1 MATNASAIAG
11 ALSAIELQKDVII
24 VPRPFTIV
32 LIVSTMEDAVTTI
45 AAPRVIRPVAIAVIP
60 TPANAQ
66 PAPNINIAAPSAI
79 ITGITGSRT
88 TAAPA
93 NNARVTVI
101 AKIPLAIPNRLIS
114 LNPSSTEA
122 KSFIAMPTITSA
134 PPRAIKSVPNL
145 PANAAKPDI
154 APNIPTI
161 LSRPFPIPSQL
172 IPLRSSITDANIFI
186 ATAITTIDAPILI
199 MLVGINLVA
208 NDIAAKAP
216 AIPAKPLP
224 ISSQLNPDRSF
235 IAEANIFMAPAI
247 AIRAIPVDIRFC
259 CVLAEKSPFL
269 DKLNAFPELPIT
281 LLNNDKTPSNAVIV
295 LTPFPIPSQ
304 FI

>member
-1 MATNASAIAG
+1 
-11 ALSAIELQKDVII
+11 
-24 VPRPFTIV
+24 
-32 LIVSTMEDAVTTI
+32 MEDAVITI
-45 AAPRVIRPVAIAVIP
+45 VAPRAVSPVAIAVIP

-66 PAPNINIAAPSAI
+66 PAPNINIAPPSAI
-79 ITGITGSRT
+79 ITGITDERT

-93 NNARVTVI
+93 NNARGTII
-101 AKIPLAIPNRLIS
+101 AKIPLAIPVQLIS
-114 LNPSSTEA
+114 LNPLSTEA
-122 KSFIAMPTITSA
+122 KSFIEMPTIISA
-134 PPRAIKSVPNL
+134 PPRTIRSSANL
-145 PANAAKPDI
+145 LANAAKPAI
-154 APNIPTI
+154 APNMTTI

-172 IPLRSSITDANIFI
+172 IPLRSSITEANIFI
-186 ATAITTIDAPILI
+186 ATDITTIDAPILI

-208 NDIAAKAP
+208 SDMAAKAP
-216 AIPAKPLP
+216 AIPTKPLS

-259 CVLAEKSPFL
+259 FVLAEKSPFL

-281 LLNNDKTPSNAVIV
+281 LLNNAKTPSNAVIV